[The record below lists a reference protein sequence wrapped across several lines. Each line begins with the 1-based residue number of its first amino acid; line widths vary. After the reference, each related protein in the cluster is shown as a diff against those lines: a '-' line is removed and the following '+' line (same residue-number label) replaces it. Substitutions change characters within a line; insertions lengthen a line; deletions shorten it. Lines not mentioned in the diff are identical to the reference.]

1 MKKSVR
7 INMLVITSVLA
18 IFVFA
23 GVWYLRPG
31 VSNEMLDLAKQ
42 RQLQPLLEIG
52 EPLRL
57 SKEATSDITV
67 DQKELAQQLLP
78 SLKKELSLS
87 LEDDLYEKLKD
98 RFANDDQVLAL
109 FVDRLEPVLVEKLS
123 PAMQTAF
130 ANYRE
135 SVMNEEIASS
145 LAVFKDTIQ
154 KEFDARFAQLT
165 SDLKQASATQL
176 EGQVSILKGEISNEV
191 SAYIPQ
197 LVDLLLPQVVEGVY
211 KDLTDNKETYM
222 PYFAE
227 ELKPYFP
234 QVLDEQ
240 QLVALYGTYRDRI
253 VADLVP
259 SILDSLEKPAK
270 SMVDSMV
277 ETVKPTTIV
286 PAAPAKPSVAK
297 TPVVSPEVV
306 ANPVTVAPAIA
317 PVGSPEV
324 VAKPATVAP
333 VIAPVVSPEVV
344 AEAATVVPAA
354 TIIEPA
360 KAKVSLPVVTVP
372 VFSEKEP
379 VVFIEPTEYDQKRDE
394 IRKLA
399 IDQILE
405 RLNAVE

>member
-7 INMLVITSVLA
+7 INLLVITSVLA

-57 SKEATSDITV
+57 SKDATPEMTI

-109 FVDRLEPVLVEKLS
+109 FADRLEPILVGKLT
-123 PAMQTAF
+123 PAMQQAF
-130 ANYRE
+130 DKYRG
-135 SVMNEEIASS
+135 SVLDEEISSS
-145 LAVFKDTIQ
+145 LAVFKDTVQ
-154 KEFDARFAQLT
+154 KEFDARFAEMQSNL
-165 SDLKQASATQL
+165 SISSSAQL
-176 EGQVSILKGEISNEV
+176 EQQIAMVKGEISSELSSYV
-191 SAYIPQ
+191 PQ

-211 KDLTDNKETYM
+211 KDLTENKDTYI

-227 ELKPYFP
+227 ELQPYFS
-234 QVLDEQ
+234 QALDEE
-240 QLVALYGTYRDRI
+240 QLVALYGSYRDRI
-253 VADLVP
+253 IADLVP
-259 SILDSLEKPAK
+259 SLLDSLEKPA
-270 SMVDSMV
+270 SAMVTSMV
-277 ETVKPTTIV
+277 ETVKPTTVV
-286 PAAPAKPSVAK
+286 PAAPAKPTVAK
-297 TPVVSPEVV
+297 TPVVAE
-306 ANPVTVAPAIA
+306 
-317 PVGSPEV
+317 
-324 VAKPATVAP
+324 PATVAP
-333 VIAPVVSPEVV
+333 AKAPAVVAEPATPVTAKAPVVSSKVV
-344 AEAATVVPAA
+344 EEPVPAA
-354 TIIEPA
+354 PAAVTEPA
-360 KAKVSLPVVTVP
+360 KEKVSLPMVTVP
-372 VFSEKEP
+372 VFSEQEP
-379 VVFIEPTEYDQKRDE
+379 VVFIEPTEYDQRRDE
-394 IRKLA
+394 IRKQA